1 VHAPRGPTESLKD
14 GKLSPQIT
22 HFPSLIRVD
31 KRAMNGACGQVQLP
45 FMLGNQSCNLL
56 NSSSVTEVLMLSHAL
71 FATDST
77 PPHVPAVVFE
87 LVFMACAEFTPN
99 LLIVYAFTISPDS
112 IERAQNIVQ
121 GLESTV
127 LMLVAILI
135 LGASYLFSLKNGSL
149 HQNAKPGCC

>member
-1 VHAPRGPTESLKD
+1 MD
-14 GKLSPQIT
+14 
-22 HFPSLIRVD
+22 FPSLIRVD
-31 KRAMNGACGQVQLP
+31 KRAMNGAGCQVPLP
-45 FMLGNQSCNLL
+45 FMLGNQSCTLL

-77 PPHVPAVVFE
+77 PPHVPALVFE
-87 LVFMACAEFTPN
+87 LVFMACSVFTPN

-112 IERAQNIVQ
+112 MERAQIVVQ

-135 LGASYLFSLKNGSL
+135 LGASYLFSLKSGSL